1 MPDHRFK
8 VVILGST
15 AAGKSCFIG
24 GLGIL
29 GGADRDSGIQVHAK
43 ENKDSKGLEYLKRL
57 KTFLNNQEWPPP
69 SHTTEIID
77 LSVFYYDKIVD
88 ITFVDYPGKDFLEEL
103 SKLDPEKNLA
113 LFNAYNNADFL
124 LVLLD
129 PKIDLNIGNGD
140 SVVLKNQALERQEA
154 VLQVIREKMFPK
166 NNENSFKAGWNTLK
180 DKLQERIPPNIGIL
194 ITKKDQM
201 PQIKSSKDAENLLV
215 TEAPQFYKNLKS
227 IGSTLKVFAVSAVG
241 NTEVVQVDGKS
252 VLKPGK
258 VLNPEGYEEIFDW
271 IINIRWWVKVLKY
284 SVCAALNALLL
295 ALIFTIQSGQ
305 TERARQIA
313 SDKNISPNE
322 KANQIAKIWFVSPAS
337 SRVFTDPILD
347 KMASDMDSRV
357 DNLPGDS
364 EALIPLIKEAEN
376 IGKNNPRLSSKME
389 DIIAKARE
397 KREGALFDKLK
408 INYSEKDTN
417 FIKKAN
423 DFLQE
428 FGSTGRHSAEVG
440 KLQII
445 IIDEDFQ
452 KDKVYVQNF
461 QITNATSLIEKSIKL
476 KQIASKWK
484 SKISPEQAFQIS
496 RASLVAEGIANAGT
510 TSFFTVDIVKTK
522 GLKIPLQHYVQ
533 IFQKK
538 NDEKD
543 YNLIFESAKASDFI
557 TEWGWNT
564 NDLKLDWGI
573 GTQIKILLRSSKWEY
588 WNIIYN
594 KDAAINYF
602 SDSYA
607 ILGLIGS
614 VKLEP
619 INDYDLGKPQV
630 VLNLK
635 LDGQPISETDREA
648 FFTYFVRNTW

>member
-29 GGADRDSGIQVHAK
+29 GGADRDSGIQVHAR

-77 LSVFYYDKIVD
+77 LSVFYHDKIID
-88 ITFVDYPGKDFLEEL
+88 LTFVDYPGKDFLEEL
-103 SKLDPEKNLA
+103 SKLDPEKNLL

-166 NNENSFKAGWNTLK
+166 NNVNSFKAGWNTLK
-180 DKLQERIPPNIGIL
+180 DKLQERIPPNIGIV

-215 TEAPQFYKNLKS
+215 TEAPQFYKNIQS

-241 NTEVVQVDGKS
+241 NTEAVQVDGKS

-258 VLNPEGYEEIFDW
+258 ILNPDGYEEIFDW
-271 IINIRWWVKVLKY
+271 IINADWWVKALKY
-284 SVCAALNALLL
+284 SVCASLVAVFFVILFA
-295 ALIFTIQSGQ
+295 IQTGQ
-305 TERARQIA
+305 AQIA
-313 SDKNISPNE
+313 IQIANDPNISPIKKVE
-322 KANQIAKIWFVSPAS
+322 KIEQIWGST
-337 SRVFTDPILD
+337 RVITDPILD
-347 KMASDMDSRV
+347 KMASDMEARV

-376 IGKNNPRLSSKME
+376 IGKNYPRVSLKME

-397 KREGALFDKLK
+397 KREGALFEKLK

-445 IIDEDFQ
+445 IVDEDFQ

-461 QITNATSLIEKSIKL
+461 QITNATSLIEKSTKL
-476 KQIASKWK
+476 KEIASKWK

-510 TSFFTVDIVKTK
+510 TSFFSVDIVKTK

-538 NDEKD
+538 NDEID

-557 TEWGWNT
+557 TEWGWNI

-573 GTQIKILLRSSKWEY
+573 GTQIKILLRCSKWDY
-588 WNIIYN
+588 WKIHYN
-594 KDAAINYF
+594 KDAAYNYF
-602 SDSYA
+602 SDSYS

-614 VKLEP
+614 VNLEP
-619 INDYDLGKPQV
+619 INGHDLGKPQV
-630 VLNLK
+630 VFRLK
-635 LDGQPISETDREA
+635 LDGQPLSETDREA
-648 FFTYFVRNTW
+648 FFTYFVRNNW

>member
-1 MPDHRFK
+1 M
-8 VVILGST
+8 
-15 AAGKSCFIG
+15 
-24 GLGIL
+24 
-29 GGADRDSGIQVHAK
+29 
-43 ENKDSKGLEYLKRL
+43 
-57 KTFLNNQEWPPP
+57 
-69 SHTTEIID
+69 
-77 LSVFYYDKIVD
+77 
-88 ITFVDYPGKDFLEEL
+88 
-103 SKLDPEKNLA
+103 
-113 LFNAYNNADFL
+113 
-124 LVLLD
+124 
-129 PKIDLNIGNGD
+129 
-140 SVVLKNQALERQEA
+140 
-154 VLQVIREKMFPK
+154 
-166 NNENSFKAGWNTLK
+166 
-180 DKLQERIPPNIGIL
+180 

-201 PQIKSSKDAENLLV
+201 PQIKSSKDAEHLLV
-215 TEAPQFYKNLKS
+215 TESPQFYKNLQS

-284 SVCAALNALLL
+284 SVCAGLVAALL

-428 FGSTGRHSAEVG
+428 FGSTGRHSAEIG

-557 TEWGWNT
+557 TEWSWNT

-594 KDAAINYF
+594 KEAAINYF

-614 VKLEP
+614 VNLEP

>member
-29 GGADRDSGIQVHAK
+29 GAADRDSGIQVHAK

-77 LSVFYYDKIVD
+77 LSVFYHDKIIE

-124 LVLLD
+124 LVLID

-166 NNENSFKAGWNTLK
+166 NKESSFKAGWNAVK
-180 DKLQERIPPNIGIL
+180 DKVQERIPPNIGIV

-201 PQIKSSKDAENLLV
+201 PQIKSSKDAENLLD
-215 TEAPQFYKNLKS
+215 TEAHKFYQNLKS

-241 NTEVVQVDGKS
+241 NTETVQVDGKS

-271 IINIRWWVKVLKY
+271 IINVRWWVKVLKY
-284 SVCAALNALLL
+284 SVSAGLVAALLVF
-295 ALIFTIQSGQ
+295 IFTIQSG
-305 TERARQIA
+305 EAEIAKQIA
-313 SDKNISPNE
+313 GDKNISPND
-322 KANQIAKIWFVSPAS
+322 KLNQIAKLWFVWPWS
-337 SRVFTDPILD
+337 SRGFTDPILD
-347 KMASDMDSRV
+347 KIASDMAERV
-357 DNLPGDS
+357 DSLPGDS
-364 EALIPLIKEAEN
+364 EALPPLINEAGN
-376 IGKNNPRLSSKME
+376 VGRHNPRVSSTTD
-389 DIIAKARE
+389 DIIGKARE
-397 KREGALFDKLK
+397 KREDALFEKLK
-408 INYSEKDTN
+408 INYSEKDSD

-423 DFLQE
+423 DFLKE
-428 FGSTGRHSAEVG
+428 FGSMGKHSAEVE
-440 KLQII
+440 KLKIT
-445 IIDEDFQ
+445 IIDEEFQ

-461 QITNATSLIEKSIKL
+461 QITNAYSLIEKSIKL
-476 KQIASKWK
+476 KEITNKWK
-484 SKISPEQAFQIS
+484 NKISPEQAVQIS
-496 RASLVAEGIANAGT
+496 RASLVAEGISNAGSSS
-510 TSFFTVDIVKTK
+510 SFTLDIVKTK
-522 GLKIPLQHYVQ
+522 GLSSPIYTYLQLYS
-533 IFQKK
+533 KK
-538 NDEKD
+538 ADEKEFVKF
-543 YNLIFESAKASDFI
+543 FECPKSSAAV
-557 TEWGWNT
+557 TEWDWNIT
-564 NDLKLDWGI
+564 DLRIEWTI
-573 GTQIKILLRSSKWEY
+573 GTQLRILLRENGY
-588 WNIIYN
+588 IYN
-594 KDAAINYF
+594 RDAAENSF
-602 SDSYA
+602 SDSYS
-607 ILGLIGS
+607 ILNLAGSIKMNSMNGYNLGNPRITLI
-614 VKLEP
+614 
-619 INDYDLGKPQV
+619 
-630 VLNLK
+630 LK

-648 FFTYFVRNTW
+648 FYTYFVRNTW

>member
-57 KTFLNNQEWPPP
+57 KSFLNNQEWPPP

-77 LSVFYYDKIVD
+77 LSVFYHDKIIE

-140 SVVLKNQALERQEA
+140 SAVLKYQALERQEA

-166 NNENSFKAGWNTLK
+166 NNETSFKAGWNVLK
-180 DKLQERIPPNIGIL
+180 DKLQERIPPNIGIV

-201 PQIKSSKDAENLLV
+201 PQIKSSKDAENLLR
-215 TEAPQFYKNLKS
+215 TEAPQFYKNLINMRSK
-227 IGSTLKVFAVSAVG
+227 LQVFAVSAVG
-241 NTEVVQVDGKS
+241 NTEVIQVDGKP

-258 VLNPEGYEEIFDW
+258 VINPEGYEEIFDW
-271 IINIRWWVKVLKY
+271 IINVRWWVKVLKY
-284 SVCAALNALLL
+284 SVCAGLVAALL
-295 ALIFTIQSGQ
+295 AFIFTIQTGQ
-305 TERARQIA
+305 SEIANQIA
-313 SDKNISPNE
+313 SDINISPND
-322 KANQIAKIWFVSPAS
+322 KLNQIAKLWFVWPWS
-337 SRVFTDPILD
+337 SRGFTDPILD
-347 KMASDMDSRV
+347 KITSDMEARV
-357 DNLPGDS
+357 DSLPGDS

-376 IGKNNPRLSSKME
+376 IEKNYPRVSSKME

-397 KREGALFDKLK
+397 KREDALFDKL
-408 INYSEKDTN
+408 IHSEKDSD

-423 DFLQE
+423 DFLKE
-428 FGSTGRHSAEVG
+428 FGNTGKHFAEVE
-440 KLQII
+440 KLKIT
-445 IIDEDFQ
+445 IIDEEFQ

-461 QITNATSLIEKSIKL
+461 QITNAYSLIEKSIKL
-476 KQIASKWK
+476 KEITNKWK
-484 SKISPEQAFQIS
+484 NKISPEQAVQIS
-496 RASLVAEGIANAGT
+496 RASLVAEGISNAGS
-510 TSFFTVDIVKTK
+510 TSSFTLDIVKTK
-522 GLKIPLQHYVQ
+522 GLSSPIYHYLQLYS
-533 IFQKK
+533 KK
-538 NDEKD
+538 TDDKEFVKF
-543 YNLIFESAKASDFI
+543 FECPQSSSSV
-557 TEWGWNT
+557 TEWLWSIK
-564 NDLKLDWGI
+564 DLRIEWVM
-573 GTQIKILLRSSKWEY
+573 GTQIKILIRDHGY
-588 WNIIYN
+588 IYN
-594 KDAAINYF
+594 RDAAENSF
-602 SDSYA
+602 SDSYS
-607 ILGLIGS
+607 ILNLAGS
-614 VKLEP
+614 IKMNP
-619 INDYDLGKPQV
+619 MNGYNLGNPQV
-630 VLNLK
+630 SFILK

-648 FFTYFVRNTW
+648 FYTYFVRNTW